1 MIKIG
6 IFGVRRGAD
15 MIRDFMKCGCD
26 VVAICEKRPECAEY
40 AIKEIGLKGV
50 KVYEDFDEFLT
61 HEMDA
66 VVLSNFFHEHTPYA
80 IKCFERGLH
89 VYSECLSNST
99 MAEGVELVRA
109 FEKHGKKSIYM
120 LAENY
125 PMMKFSREMKKVVE
139 GGTLGRILYAE
150 GEYNHPGNPKSL
162 DARKEYSY
170 FERHW
175 RNYLPRTYY
184 ITHSLGP
191 VMYITGAAPKR
202 VSAFTVFAP
211 SEETEFGTANRSGD
225 RVSEIMTHNDDGSVF
240 RITACAG
247 YGARHDS
254 YRVCG
259 ENGQVENL
267 RGMDGKVMLRYS
279 PWTTPEGMKSNN
291 LYEPHFED
299 MDSDFIKTSGHG
311 GGDFITVKHFVDC
324 IKQNRQPD
332 TPFDI
337 YSATTMSS
345 VAILAHR
352 SVLNGNVPYDVPDFR
367 HEEDRVKHE
376 NDDATPFYYSDGREP
391 NIRSSS
397 NADYELS
404 KTQLENYRNSLKT
417 DKN

>member
-15 MIRDFMKCGCD
+15 MIRDFLKCDCEIA
-26 VVAICEKRPECAEY
+26 AICERRPECAEY
-40 AIKEIGLKGV
+40 AINEIGLKGV
-50 KVYEDFDEFLT
+50 KIYEDFDEFIK
-61 HEMDA
+61 HDMDA

-89 VYSECLSNST
+89 VYSECISNST

-109 FEKHGKKSIYM
+109 FEKYGKKSIYM

-125 PMMKFSREMKKVVE
+125 PMMKFNREMRRVVE
-139 GGTLGRILYAE
+139 GGTLGKILYAE
-150 GEYNHPGNPKSL
+150 GEYNHPGKPYNIEG
-162 DARKEYSY
+162 RKEYSY

-191 VMYITGAAPKR
+191 VMYVTGAVPKR
-202 VSAFTVFAP
+202 VTAFTVFAP
-211 SEETEFGTANRSGD
+211 PEASDFGNAKRDGD
-225 RVSEIMTHNDDGSVF
+225 KVSQILTQNDDGSTF
-240 RITACAG
+240 RITGAAA

-259 ENGQVENL
+259 TAGQIENL

-279 PWTTPEGMKSNN
+279 PWTTPEGKNTVN
-291 LYEPHFED
+291 LYAPYFED
-299 MDSDFIKTSGHG
+299 MDNELARTSGHG
-311 GGDFITVKHFVDC
+311 GGDYIIVKHFVDC
-324 IKQNRQPD
+324 IKKNRQPD
-332 TPFDI
+332 MPFDI
-337 YSATTMSS
+337 YSATTMAS

-352 SVLNGNVPYDVPDFR
+352 SVLNGNIPYDIPDFR
-367 HEEDRVKHE
+367 LEEDRTAYE
-376 NDDATPFYYSDGREP
+376 NDDATPFYYSDGRVP

-397 NADYELS
+397 NPDYELS
-404 KTQLENYRNSLKT
+404 DSDLENYRKSLES
-417 DKN
+417 